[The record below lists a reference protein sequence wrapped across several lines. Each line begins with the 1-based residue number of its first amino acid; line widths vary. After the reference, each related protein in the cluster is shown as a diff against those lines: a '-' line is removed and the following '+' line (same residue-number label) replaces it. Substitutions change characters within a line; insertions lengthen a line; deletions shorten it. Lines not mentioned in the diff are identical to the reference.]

1 MFYRILRRFVA
12 AQILCVFA
20 SVCSADPL
28 KAPLPP
34 GDEMSISVP
43 VKLRV
48 SVVSD
53 ELTQR
58 FTALEHRVG
67 VLEKSVEQNGK
78 KLDRILSTLGPMS
91 QWVQEQR
98 KAKETQAKKAASSEE
113 VSHLV
118 WDSPVGECHFRINPE
133 GRLET
138 KLVGRG
144 QTEWSSLHS
153 VSDGWLYAIYGNTYY
168 RLGSNEWLMSYIRQ
182 YKYCR

>member
-1 MFYRILRRFVA
+1 MFHRILRRFVA
-12 AQILCVFA
+12 AQILFVFA
-20 SVCSADPL
+20 SVCLADPL
-28 KAPLPP
+28 KAPLTP

-53 ELTQR
+53 DLTQR
-58 FTALEHRVG
+58 FAALEQRVD
-67 VLEKSVEQNGK
+67 VLEKSVESNGK
-78 KLDRILSTLGPMS
+78 KLDRVLSTLGPMS
-91 QWVQEQR
+91 QWVKEQR
-98 KAKETQAKKAASSEE
+98 KAVAVKKTIQPDE

-118 WDSPVGECHFRINPE
+118 WDSPVGECHFRLNVE
-133 GRLET
+133 GNLEI

-153 VSDGWLYAIYGNTYY
+153 VSDGWLYAIYGNVGYG
-168 RLGSNEWLMSYIRQ
+168 LGPNEWLMSYIRQ